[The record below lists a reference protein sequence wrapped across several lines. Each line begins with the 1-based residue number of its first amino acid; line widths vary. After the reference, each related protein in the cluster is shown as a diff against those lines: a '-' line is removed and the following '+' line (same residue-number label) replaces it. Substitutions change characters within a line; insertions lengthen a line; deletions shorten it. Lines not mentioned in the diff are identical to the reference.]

1 MHKVVQYG
9 TNAQGAGLD
18 SQQCITLIAVLITHS
33 NLHTNMVPYKIY
45 IHFWQIAARSL
56 VRDEKGVRTDGGC
69 ASVWFVNLY
78 SQPLE
83 GNATPPTVSHA
94 GEGRRMCVQ
103 RVLVQVVPESN
114 STT

>member
-1 MHKVVQYG
+1 MSDWWATVR
-9 TNAQGAGLD
+9 
-18 SQQCITLIAVLITHS
+18 I
-33 NLHTNMVPYKIY
+33 
-45 IHFWQIAARSL
+45 FL

-69 ASVWFVNLY
+69 SSVWFVNLY

-83 GNATPPTVSHA
+83 GNATPPAVSHV

-103 RVLVQVVPESN
+103 RVLVRVVPESI